1 VTAGRPRDDRD
12 DREAALRAVAAQLAA
27 AGIETPEVD
36 ARWLVDHVTELT
48 GSCTGCGA
56 VLLDGLVARR
66 VAREPV
72 QVVIGRTWFR
82 ELELACEAGVFV
94 PRPETEVVA
103 GLAIDAARAA
113 GPSPL
118 VVEPC
123 TGTGAIALSVAVE
136 VPGVR
141 VLATDVDPAAVAL
154 ARRNLDRVRTGTA
167 GAALVAREV
176 TVLEGDLL
184 APVAPELRGEVD
196 VLVAN
201 PPYLPDTDRGT
212 LAPEVGDHD
221 PDRALVGGPDG
232 HEVVDALLAA
242 ARDWLRPGGTVV
254 LEIDE
259 RRGDDAATAADRA
272 GLTAVRVEPDL
283 TGRPRAVVARR
294 PAR

>member
-1 VTAGRPRDDRD
+1 VTAGRARDDRD
-12 DREAALRAVAAQLAA
+12 DREAALRVVATQLAA

-56 VLLDGLVARR
+56 ALLDGLVARR
-66 VAREPV
+66 IAREPV

-103 GLAIDAARAA
+103 GLAIDAAR
-113 GPSPL
+113 GDRPSPL

-141 VLATDVDPAAVAL
+141 VVATDVHPSAVAL
-154 ARRNLDRVRTGTA
+154 ARRNLERVRAGTA

-184 APVAPELRGEVD
+184 TPVAPELCGEVD

-201 PPYLPDTDRGT
+201 PPYLPASDRGT
-212 LAPEVGDHD
+212 WLPEVGDHD

-232 HEVVDALLAA
+232 HEVVDALLGA

-254 LEIDE
+254 VEIDE
-259 RRGDDAATAADRA
+259 RRGDDAAAAADRA
-272 GLTAVRVEPDL
+272 GLTAVRIEPDL

>member
-1 VTAGRPRDDRD
+1 VTAGRARDDRD
-12 DREAALRAVAAQLAA
+12 EREAAQRSVAARLAA

-56 VLLDGLVARR
+56 ALLDGLVARR

-72 QVVIGRTWFR
+72 QVIIGRTWFR

-113 GPSPL
+113 GPSPT

-136 VPGVR
+136 VPGARIV
-141 VLATDVDPAAVAL
+141 ATDVDPAAVAL
-154 ARRNLDRVRTGTA
+154 ARRNLEAVRSGTA

-184 APVAPELRGEVD
+184 APVAPELRGQVD

-201 PPYLPDTDRGT
+201 PPYLPATDRGT
-212 LAPEVGDHD
+212 WAPEVGDHD

-259 RRGDDAATAADRA
+259 RRGDDAAAAADLA
-272 GLTAVRVEPDL
+272 GLTDVRIEPDL
-283 TGRPRAVVARR
+283 TGRPRAVVARQ